1 MGTYV
6 LIHDAW
12 HTRKELEPTASS
24 IRDAGH
30 QVHTPTIAGNRPGD
44 AKTVGLDDAIKSIV
58 DYLAD
63 NNLIDVIL
71 LGHGYGGMIITGVAD
86 RVPACVRRLVYWNA
100 FVPDNGQSL
109 DDMAAYVRLFGS
121 VLAKR
126 GDGSIMLPFP
136 TWRETF
142 INDVDLETAQ
152 KAYDALNPHPEKTLV
167 DKISIMTNPK
177 DMQLGKS
184 FLNCTEDAGLPDRH
198 PWHPRMSQKLGVF
211 RLVQTPDSHE
221 LCFSNPKR
229 LALAIMDAGRD

>member
-12 HTRKELEPTASS
+12 HTGKELEPAASS

-58 DYLAD
+58 DYMAE

-86 RVPACVRRLVYWNA
+86 RVPARVRRLVYWNA

-136 TWRETF
+136 VWRETF

-152 KAYDALNPHPEKTLV
+152 KAYDALNPHPEKTLL
-167 DKISIMTNPK
+167 DRISII
-177 DMQLGKS
+177 
-184 FLNCTEDAGLPDRH
+184 A
-198 PWHPRMSQKLGVF
+198 
-211 RLVQTPDSHE
+211 
-221 LCFSNPKR
+221 FSSVSITR
-229 LALAIMDAGRD
+229 RST